1 MEIPVSIVLSPEA
14 LASLRGS
21 TGPTPTLFESESI
34 NNLTDNPEFISE
46 VASRIHPSQIAD
58 HIDTDDLAEE
68 MTRKVELD
76 AGEIAGYIDVESVAG
91 YIDPEEIAN
100 HFDADDIASR
110 MDMDDIVESLPM
122 GRLANALAK
131 QIVENPALREALVEA
146 FINRLTHSLL
156 PKSST

>member
-14 LASLRGS
+14 LASLRGP
-21 TGPTPTLFESESI
+21 TGPTLFDKSESI
-34 NNLTDNPEFISE
+34 NNLTDDPTFIEE

-58 HIDTDDLAEE
+58 HIDTDDLAEQ
-68 MTRKVELD
+68 MCRKVELD

-100 HFDADDIASR
+100 HFDAADIASR
-110 MDMDDIVESLPM
+110 MDMDDVVDALPM

>member
-21 TGPTPTLFESESI
+21 TGPTLFDKSESI
-34 NNLTDNPEFISE
+34 NNLTDNQYFINE
-46 VASRIHPSQIAD
+46 VASRIHPREIAEQ
-58 HIDTDDLAEE
+58 IDTDDLAEE

-110 MDMDDIVESLPM
+110 IDMEDIVESLPM

-131 QIVENPALREALVEA
+131 QIVENPSLREALVES